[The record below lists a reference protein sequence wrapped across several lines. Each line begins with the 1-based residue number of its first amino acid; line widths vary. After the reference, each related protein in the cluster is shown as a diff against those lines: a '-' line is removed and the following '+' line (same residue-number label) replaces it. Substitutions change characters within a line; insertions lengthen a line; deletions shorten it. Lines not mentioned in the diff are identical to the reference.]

1 MNTKVIYFL
10 ASLMASL
17 LFNIP
22 LIRAGKLHGKHDDY
36 SNNDLNVDGH
46 GTNVQVDN
54 VQDDLNIGGSDN
66 TIDVGK
72 LHGKHYDDY
81 SSNDLN
87 VDGHGTNVQVDN
99 VQDDLNIGG
108 SDNTVDVG
116 KLHGKHYDD
125 YYDDLNV

>member
-22 LIRAGKLHGKHDDY
+22 LIRAGKLHGKHD
-36 SNNDLNVDGH
+36 LNVDGH
-46 GTNVQVDN
+46 GANVQVDD
-54 VQDDLNIGGSDN
+54 VKDDLNIGGSDN

-87 VDGHGTNVQVDN
+87 VDGHGANVQVDD
-99 VQDDLNIGG
+99 VQGSLNIGG
-108 SDNTVDVG
+108 SDNTIDVG